1 MNIKEIKST
10 KLFKEYSLE
19 IPYEEIDTEVDNKIT
34 QIMPTVNIPGFR
46 KGKAPLNIVKKK
58 YEDNV
63 LNEVIQ
69 KVIDTN
75 TKKLIDEKNFSLF
88 RAPKIELISYEKNK
102 PITINLKFDLKP
114 EIKLKDFKDLKIN
127 KYEIE
132 LSKKA
137 EENQF
142 KSFIA
147 SQKNFKK
154 IDSSRIIKNTDKV
167 IVNFESSQEDLPEY
181 LKSQKNFPIDLEFDD
196 GILPNLNKEL
206 ISKKVKVGDELEIKL
221 NLSKI
226 LKDDK
231 FNKTIFNFKIIS
243 IEEKIKF
250 ELTKEFLD
258 KNGFKTEKELKD
270 FLVSN
275 IKNQYEQ
282 GIKQIEKK
290 ELMDLLD
297 NSYKFDLPDGIL
309 EDDFNQI
316 WNRLEQA
323 KKEGSLDE
331 DDKLLKDDDLKK
343 RYKKISERRVKLG
356 ILMQHI
362 ASEEKV
368 ILSQEEINKG
378 ILEYSK
384 QYPGQEKQIMEYF
397 EKNPS
402 SLDTIRAPLIEQ
414 KVIDS
419 IISKSKTN
427 VIKLNEDAYKKLEV
441 KTFDIKDIKK

>member
-1 MNIKEIKST
+1 MNAKELKSK
-10 KLFKEYSLE
+10 KLYKEYSLE
-19 IPYEEIDTEVDNKIT
+19 IPYEEIDIEVDNKIN
-34 QIMPTVNIPGFR
+34 QILPTVNIPGFR

-69 KVIDTN
+69 KVIDKN
-75 TKKLIDEKNFSLF
+75 TKKLIDEKKFTLF
-88 RAPKIELISYEKNK
+88 RAPKVELSKYEKNK
-102 PITINLKFDLKP
+102 PLNINLKFDLKP

-132 LSKKA
+132 LGKKA

-142 KSFIA
+142 KNFID

-154 IDSSRIIKNTDKV
+154 IESSRQVKNSDKV

-181 LKSQKNFPIDLEFDD
+181 LKSQKNFPVDLGFEDA
-196 GILPNLNKEL
+196 ILPGLNKEL
-206 ISKKVKVGDELEIKL
+206 IERKVKVGDKIQFKI

-231 FNKTIFNFKIIS
+231 FKKTTFHFEIIS

-258 KNGFKTEKELKD
+258 KNGFKTEKDLKD

-275 IKNQYEQ
+275 MKTQYEQ

-297 NSYKFDLPDGIL
+297 NNYKFELPDGVL

-331 DDKLLKDDDLKK
+331 DDKLLKEDELKK

-356 ILMQHI
+356 LLMQHI

-368 ILSQEEINKG
+368 VVSEDEINNG
-378 ILEYSK
+378 ILEYTR

-427 VIKLNEDAYKKLEV
+427 IIKLNEDEYKKLEV
-441 KTFDIKDIKK
+441 KTFDIKDTKK